1 VKCKLKC
8 SKKIDENRRQE
19 IFSSYW
25 ALGDLS
31 KQRNYIGANTQSIK
45 PKYRYSS
52 TENHRN
58 LNSAF
63 YFDIDDERIRVCKTL
78 FKATLDINDRPIRTV
93 LAKKD
98 VTGFVATDLRGKH
111 DKHPTAEV
119 KNNVL
124 DSIPKI
130 ESHYLRAQTKR
141 NYTEGSKS
149 LADLYRDYK
158 KERVEFNLPF
168 AHLLMDSRIF
178 NEEYN
183 LGFFSPKKDQCE
195 LCIAFQNAEGEE
207 KEALRMKFQKH
218 QKKKQLSRQEKEAD
232 KTRVNKSVIVAVY
245 DLQAVLPT
253 PRGDVSVFYY
263 KSKLNNYNF
272 TISELKTGAT

>member
-1 VKCKLKC
+1 L
-8 SKKIDENRRQE
+8 I
-19 IFSSYW
+19 
-25 ALGDLS
+25 L
-31 KQRNYIGANTQSIK
+31 T
-45 PKYRYSS
+45 
-52 TENHRN
+52 
-58 LNSAF
+58 
-63 YFDIDDERIRVCKTL
+63 
-78 FKATLDINDRPIRTV
+78 IRTV

-98 VTGFVATDLRGKH
+98 VTGFDATDLRGKH

-158 KERVEFNLPF
+158 KERVEFYLPF
-168 AHLLMDSRIF
+168 ANLLRDSRIF
-178 NEEYN
+178 NEKYN

-207 KEALRMKFQKH
+207 KEALRMKFQNH
-218 QKKKQLSRQEKEAD
+218 QKKKQLSRQEKEAH

-272 TISELKTGAT
+272 TIFELKTGAT